1 MHLAVSILEKEAFE
15 KGFVDRGD
23 IFALEVARA
32 VLAPLVEHAA
42 AMATDPGPR
51 PHAGVC
57 VGTDPAW
64 AAALQTALRDPAVQ
78 AALLE
83 QGAEPAPTTHLCST
97 CDLCHAPLA
106 VPAAE
111 LAPPSVPPSV
121 APAAAHPR
129 DTVRLM
135 AASLERPPRA

>member
-1 MHLAVSILEKEAFE
+1 MAPPFLRRAWVILLLIALLPLRGWAATGMAVPAPVAPVSAEA
-15 KGFVDRGD
+15 
-23 IFALEVARA
+23 
-32 VLAPLVEHAA
+32 
-42 AMATDPGPR
+42 
-51 PHAGVC
+51 
-57 VGTDPAW
+57 
-64 AAALQTALRDPAVQ
+64 AAALPPCHAGLAEDELAML
-78 AALLE
+78 A
-83 QGAEPAPTTHLCST
+83 AEPAPTTHLCST

-129 DTVRLM
+129 DTGRLM